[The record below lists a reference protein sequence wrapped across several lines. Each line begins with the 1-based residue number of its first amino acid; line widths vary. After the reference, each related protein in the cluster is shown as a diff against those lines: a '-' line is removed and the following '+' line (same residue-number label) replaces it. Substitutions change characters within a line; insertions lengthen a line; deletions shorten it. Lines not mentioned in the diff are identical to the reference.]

1 MIASKIKTLW
11 QYKKNHLLETPSLDF
26 RDLSFYYGDLEVLRN
41 ITLAVGKGER
51 VAVVGPNGA
60 GKSTLFKIVSGI
72 LKPSGGNV
80 FIFGAPPLT
89 HICVA
94 YLPQRSQVDW
104 HFPVTVRDVVI
115 MGRTG
120 KLGWL
125 KHPGKKDFQIADKC
139 MEAVKLTELADR
151 QISDLSGGQ
160 QQRMFIARALAQEAE
175 VILMDEPLNGLD
187 KPSQEIIFEILEELK
202 QMGTTVLVAMH
213 DLDLAA
219 EKFDNVMLLNRLLV
233 GYGPASAVFSPENL
247 ITAYGGHL
255 RLIKNDQGY
264 VALSDTCCDHE

>member
-1 MIASKIKTLW
+1 M
-11 QYKKNHLLETPSLDF
+11 LESPSLDF
-26 RDLSFYYGDLEVLRN
+26 KDLSFYYGDLEVLRN
-41 ITLAVGKGER
+41 ITLTIGKGDR

-72 LKPSGGNV
+72 LKPSDGNV

-115 MGRTG
+115 MGRIG

-125 KHPGKKDFQIADKC
+125 NHPGKKDYRIADKC
-139 MEAVKLTELADR
+139 LEAVKLTKLANR

-187 KPSQEIIFEILEELK
+187 NPSQDIIFEILDDLK
-202 QMGTTVLVAMH
+202 QMDTTVLVAMH

-219 EKFDNVMLLNRLLV
+219 EKFDNVMLLNRHLI
-233 GYGPASAVFSPENL
+233 GYGPASDVFNPENL
-247 ITAYGGHL
+247 IQAYGGHL